1 MGPLDLESPAGE
13 RLEEMPMGRRRRGSS
28 TPAETFYAIS
38 AVDGAIA
45 SSEADGA
52 RATFEH

>member
-1 MGPLDLESPAGE
+1 VLDLEEPD
-13 RLEEMPMGRRRRGSS
+13 LEMRPLARRRG
-28 TPAETFYAIS
+28 TTAPPAETFYAIS
-38 AVDGAIA
+38 EVDGAIA